1 MKSELV
7 RAGKRVF
14 MEQSEGRVRKR
25 ATSKCAEQWPW
36 MVRGAGFSRGFYEV
50 KLQREVTR
58 LTRVENLC
66 REGGNN

>member
-25 ATSKCAEQWPW
+25 ATSKCESSGPGW
-36 MVRGAGFSRGFYEV
+36 
-50 KLQREVTR
+50 
-58 LTRVENLC
+58 
-66 REGGNN
+66 